1 MEKKI
6 IVDEEITLQAAS
18 EAVAEEKLAGILAS
32 RNQIS
37 PWLPWAHHYDENGL
51 EALKKYQNEKLLEF
65 EAAICY
71 SYDIFYKGK
80 FAGNIE
86 VMKISESDHRCEIG
100 YWLVSNMTGKGI
112 MTRAVKK
119 IIQIV
124 QDELKIHRVEIM
136 AAEDNTASR
145 AVIERVG
152 GQLEGISKDYLYLE
166 GKYHNLAIYGI
177 ITNA

>member
-1 MEKKI
+1 MKKII

-32 RNQIS
+32 RDQIS
-37 PWLPWAHHYDENGL
+37 PWLPWVHYYDENGL
-51 EALKKYQNEKLLEF
+51 ETLKKYQKEKLLEF
-65 EAAICY
+65 EAKTCY
-71 SYDIFYKGK
+71 SYDIFFKGK
-80 FAGNIE
+80 FAGNVE
-86 VMKISESDHRCEIG
+86 VMKVSESNHRCELG
-100 YWLVSNMTGKGI
+100 YWLISSMTGKGI

-119 IIQIV
+119 IIKVV
-124 QDELKIHRVEIM
+124 QDDLKIHRVEIM
-136 AAEDNTASR
+136 AAEDNKASR